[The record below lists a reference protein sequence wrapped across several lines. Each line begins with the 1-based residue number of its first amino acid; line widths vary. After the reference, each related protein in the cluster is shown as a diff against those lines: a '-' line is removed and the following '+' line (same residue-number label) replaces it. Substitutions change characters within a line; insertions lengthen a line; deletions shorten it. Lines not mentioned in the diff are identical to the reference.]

1 MAIRRLVLD
10 VLKPIK
16 GISIVELAEKI
27 VEHKGIEGVNIS
39 VTDMDVETMGLMI
52 VVEGENIDF
61 ENVKNTLEEEGCAIH
76 SIDEVVSGSK
86 MVDSRRGRNDM

>member
-1 MAIRRLVLD
+1 LAIRRLVLD

>member
-1 MAIRRLVLD
+1 M
-10 VLKPIK
+10 
-16 GISIVELAEKI
+16 AEKI
-27 VEHKGIEGVNIS
+27 VEHRGIDGVNIS

-61 ENVKNTLEEEGCAIH
+61 DNVKNTLEEEGCAIH

-86 MVDSRRGRNDM
+86 MVEGRRGRDEM